1 VQLDILYHY
10 RRHVELYPHFQA
22 WLRESEVKVLAVWGK
37 NDQIFVKEGAEAFRR
52 DVSEERLRG
61 GVVGCGAFCV
71 GDERI

>member
-1 VQLDILYHY
+1 
-10 RRHVELYPHFQA
+10 
-22 WLRESEVKVLAVWGK
+22 VKDLAVWGK